1 MTLIEI
7 IQEYINT
14 RYIEN
19 EQEFILQLIEQL
31 EFLYDLYEYSD
42 SNSEHSDVFTDDE
55 SDEETFTPEELE
67 ELNNIEIGR
76 NGEFY
81 FMN

>member
-7 IQEYINT
+7 IQEYIKT
-14 RYIEN
+14 SYIEN
-19 EQEFILQLIEQL
+19 EQEYILGLIEQL
-31 EFLYDLYEYSD
+31 EFLFDLYSD
-42 SNSEHSDVFTDDE
+42 SDSEYSDVFTDDE
-55 SDEETFTPEELE
+55 SDEEPFTPEELE

-76 NGEFY
+76 DGEFY